1 MKVISTSIN
10 TLTVLL
16 ASLTTAFASS
26 GHGDVVDTSVTYN
39 SGILVLAF
47 AGFLAL
53 VVVVQ
58 AIPAI
63 ISLYGMIKGAT
74 EAAKTKIASSASTS
88 K

>member
-1 MKVISTSIN
+1 MKATSTIV
-10 TLTVLL
+10 TTVAILL
-16 ASLTTAFASS
+16 ASLTSAIASGTAD
-26 GHGDVVDTSVTYN
+26 HVDTSLTYN

-58 AIPAI
+58 LIPAVV
-63 ISLYGMIKGAT
+63 SLYGMIKGAA
-74 EAAKTKIASSASTS
+74 EAAKAKEVTSSVTN